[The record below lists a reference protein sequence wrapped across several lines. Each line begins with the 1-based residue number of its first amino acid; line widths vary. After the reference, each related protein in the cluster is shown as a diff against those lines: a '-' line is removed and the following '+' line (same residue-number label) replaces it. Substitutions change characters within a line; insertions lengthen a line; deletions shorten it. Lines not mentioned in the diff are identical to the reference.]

1 MKELVKEKEDTFTY
15 LINRNYCKFL
25 CYSSISFLLAFII
38 AYIMDDK
45 YITMYLL
52 FLFLSSIN
60 HWRRPEY
67 GIKRNIDLFI
77 VYFGFFAAMLK
88 VCLLKSEFNRW
99 LVLSILICC
108 IVFYIIEFIMVYFNS
123 NLWIILHMTIHMYA
137 AFGMIYMV
145 FD

>member
-1 MKELVKEKEDTFTY
+1 MKEAEAFKISID
-15 LINRNYCKFL
+15 RNYCKFL
-25 CYSSISFLLAFII
+25 CYSSISILLACII

-45 YITMYLL
+45 YITIYLL

-67 GIKRNIDLFI
+67 GFRRRIDLLF
-77 VYFGFFAAMLK
+77 VYIGVAAGLIK
-88 VCLLKSEFNRW
+88 VCLLKSEFNRVM
-99 LVLSILICC
+99 VLSILACC
-108 IVFYIIEFIMVYFNS
+108 IVFYLIEYIMVYFNS

-137 AFGMIYMV
+137 ALSIIYIL